1 MAQTCTAGEFA
12 CHAIVQAHESLSHS
26 DIRNAIES
34 GRHVERDGR
43 VGWLLKRGLA
53 NRVGPV
59 GQGSAGPMPAC
70 NPLRRER

>member
-26 DIRNAIES
+26 DNRKAIGS

-43 VGWLLKRGLA
+43 VGWLLERELA
-53 NRVGPV
+53 NSVGTV
-59 GQGSAGPMPAC
+59 GQDFAGPMPAC

>member
-1 MAQTCTAGEFA
+1 MIDGSNSHGGDFA

-43 VGWLLKRGLA
+43 VGWLLKRGTCQQSWA
-53 NRVGPV
+53 RWA
-59 GQGSAGPMPAC
+59 SFCWTYASM
-70 NPLRRER
+70 